1 MSTAADDLQVQTWL
15 YSHLDDL
22 SARRG
27 SDLFLSADAP
37 PAVKVNGQLV
47 RLYERPISG
56 DNTLAIAQAIMTPL
70 QFSHFQQTKES
81 NFAIAPPGRPRFRVN
96 AFMQLGQVGMVFRVI
111 AAKPPSLDELG
122 LPQALK
128 TIALQ
133 KRGLV
138 ILVGATGAGKTTTLA
153 AMVDWINQ
161 KTRGHIVTVEDPIEF
176 LHPHKQCLVTQ
187 REIGIDTLDWSFAL
201 KNALRQAPDVIVVGE
216 LRDRESTDQAIS
228 FSETG
233 HLVLATMHASNTNE
247 ALERIVSFFPENNRA
262 RLYLN
267 LSLNMHALISQRL
280 VRKADG
286 SGRVAAVEI
295 MVNTPFIAGLI
306 RKGDIPAIRT
316 FMGSRHAD
324 GMQIFQDALF
334 ALYESH
340 AITLEDALRNA
351 DSMHDLRLQIK
362 LHSKRTGINDLSA
375 GTENLGIM

>member
-1 MSTAADDLQVQTWL
+1 MSATAENPQLQTWL
-15 YSHLDDL
+15 YACLDDL
-22 SARRG
+22 RARQG

-37 PAVKVNGQLV
+37 PAVKVNGQIV
-47 RLYERPISG
+47 RLSDRPMSG
-56 DNTLAIAQAIMTPL
+56 DNTLAIARAIMTPL

-81 NFAIAPPGRPRFRVN
+81 NFALAPPDRPRFRVN

-111 AAKPPSLDELG
+111 ADKPPSLDELG

-138 ILVGATGAGKTTTLA
+138 ILVGATGAGKSTTLA

-187 REIGIDTLDWSFAL
+187 REIGIDTLDWSLAL

-216 LRDRESTDQAIS
+216 LRDRESTDQAVS

-233 HLVLATMHASNTNE
+233 HLVLATMHANNTNQ
-247 ALERIVSFFPENNRA
+247 ALERIVSFFPENGRA
-262 RLYLN
+262 RLYMN
-267 LSLNMHALISQRL
+267 LSLNVHALISQRL

-295 MVNTPFIAGLI
+295 MVNTPLIRGLI

-316 FMGSRHAD
+316 AMGSHQTD
-324 GMQIFQDALF
+324 GIQTFQDALF
-334 ALYESH
+334 SLYESR

-362 LHSKRTGINDLSA
+362 LQSKRTGINDLSA
-375 GTENLGIM
+375 GTENLGIV

>member
-1 MSTAADDLQVQTWL
+1 MSATAENPQLQTWL
-15 YSHLDDL
+15 YACLDDL
-22 SARRG
+22 RARQG

-37 PAVKVNGQLV
+37 PAVKVNGQIV
-47 RLYERPISG
+47 RLTDRPMSG
-56 DNTLAIAQAIMTPL
+56 DNTLAIARAIMTPL

-81 NFAIAPPGRPRFRVN
+81 NFALAPPALPRFRVN

-111 AAKPPSLDELG
+111 ADKPPSLDELG

-138 ILVGATGAGKTTTLA
+138 ILVGATGAGKSTTLA

-161 KTRGHIVTVEDPIEF
+161 KTCGHIVTVEDPIEF

-187 REIGIDTLDWSFAL
+187 REIGIDTLDWSLAL

-216 LRDRESTDQAIS
+216 LRDRESTDQAVS

-233 HLVLATMHASNTNE
+233 HLVLATIHANNTNQ
-247 ALERIVSFFPENNRA
+247 ALERIVSFFPENGRA
-262 RLYLN
+262 RLYMN
-267 LSLNMHALISQRL
+267 LSLNVHALISQRL

-286 SGRVAAVEI
+286 SGRVAAVEV
-295 MVNTPFIAGLI
+295 MVNTPLIRGLI

-316 FMGSRHAD
+316 AMGSHQTD
-324 GMQIFQDALF
+324 GIQTFQDALF
-334 ALYESH
+334 ALYESK
-340 AITLEDALRNA
+340 AITLEEALRNA
-351 DSMHDLRLQIK
+351 DSMNDLRLQIK
-362 LHSKRTGINDLSA
+362 LQSKRTGINDLSA
-375 GTENLGIM
+375 GTENLGIV

>member
-1 MSTAADDLQVQTWL
+1 MSATAENPQLQTWL
-15 YSHLDDL
+15 YACLDDL
-22 SARRG
+22 RARQG

-37 PAVKVNGQLV
+37 PAVKVNGQIV
-47 RLYERPISG
+47 RLTDRPMSG
-56 DNTLAIAQAIMTPL
+56 DNTLAIARAIMTPL

-81 NFAIAPPGRPRFRVN
+81 NFALAPPALPRFRVN
-96 AFMQLGQVGMVFRVI
+96 AFMQLGQVGMVFRAI
-111 AAKPPSLDELG
+111 ANKPPSLDELG

-138 ILVGATGAGKTTTLA
+138 VLVGATGAGKSTTLA
-153 AMVDWINQ
+153 AMVDWVNQ

-187 REIGIDTLDWSFAL
+187 REIGIDTLDWSLAL

-216 LRDRESTDQAIS
+216 LRDRESTDQAVS

-233 HLVLATMHASNTNE
+233 HLVLATMHANNTNQ
-247 ALERIVSFFPENNRA
+247 ALERIVSFFPENGRA
-262 RLYLN
+262 RLYMN
-267 LSLNMHALISQRL
+267 LSLNVHALISQRL

-295 MVNTPFIAGLI
+295 MVNTPLIRGLI

-316 FMGSRHAD
+316 AMGSHQTD
-324 GMQIFQDALF
+324 GIQTFQDALF
-334 ALYESH
+334 ALYESK
-340 AITLEDALRNA
+340 AITLEEALRNA
-351 DSMHDLRLQIK
+351 DSMNDLRLQIK
-362 LHSKRTGINDLSA
+362 LQSKRTGINDLSA
-375 GTENLGIM
+375 GTENLGIV

>member
-1 MSTAADDLQVQTWL
+1 MSTAADDLRVQTWL

-56 DNTLAIAQAIMTPL
+56 DNTLAIAQSIMTPL

-122 LPQALK
+122 LPQSLK

-138 ILVGATGAGKTTTLA
+138 ILVGATGVGKTSTLA
-153 AMVDWINQ
+153 GMVDWINQ

-324 GMQIFQDALF
+324 GMQTFQDALF

-375 GTENLGIM
+375 GTENLGIV

>member
-70 QFSHFQQTKES
+70 QFSHFHQTKES

-138 ILVGATGAGKTTTLA
+138 ILVGATGADKTTTLA

-233 HLVLATMHASNTNE
+233 HLVLATMRASNTNE

-267 LSLNMHALISQRL
+267 LSLNMHALVSQRL

-375 GTENLGIM
+375 GTENLGIV

>member
-1 MSTAADDLQVQTWL
+1 MSTPADDLQVQAWL
-15 YSHLDDL
+15 HAHLGDL
-22 SARRG
+22 VARQG

-37 PAVKVNGQLV
+37 PAIKVNGQLV
-47 RLYERPISG
+47 RLSDRPISG
-56 DNTLAIAQAIMTPL
+56 DNTLAIARAIMTPL

-81 NFAIAPPGRPRFRVN
+81 NFALAPPARPRFRVN

-111 AAKPPSLDELG
+111 ADKPSSLDELG

-138 ILVGATGAGKTTTLA
+138 VLVGATGAGKSTTLA

-187 REIGIDTLDWSFAL
+187 REIGIDTLDWSLAL

-216 LRDRESTDQAIS
+216 LRDRESTDQAVS

-233 HLVLATMHASNTNE
+233 HLVLATMHANNTNQ
-247 ALERIVSFFPENNRA
+247 ALERIVSFFPENGRA
-262 RLYLN
+262 RLYMN
-267 LSLNMHALISQRL
+267 LSLNVHALISQRL

-295 MVNTPFIAGLI
+295 MVNTPLIRGLI

-316 FMGSRHAD
+316 AMGSHQTD
-324 GMQIFQDALF
+324 GIQTFQDALF
-334 ALYESH
+334 ALYESK
-340 AITLEDALRNA
+340 AITLEEALRNA
-351 DSMHDLRLQIK
+351 DSMNDLRLQIK
-362 LHSKRTGINDLSA
+362 LQSKRTGINDLSA
-375 GTENLGIM
+375 GTENLGIV

>member
-1 MSTAADDLQVQTWL
+1 MSTPSGHHQVQTWL
-15 YSHLDDL
+15 YARLDDL
-22 SARRG
+22 HARQG

-37 PAVKVNGQLV
+37 PAVKVNGQIV
-47 RLYERPISG
+47 RLSDRPISG
-56 DNTLAIAQAIMTPL
+56 DNTLAIAQTIMAPL

-81 NFAIAPPGRPRFRVN
+81 NFAIAPPDRPRFRVN
-96 AFMQLGQVGMVFRVI
+96 AFMQLGQVGMVFRAI
-111 AAKPPSLDELG
+111 AANPPSLDELG

-161 KTRGHIVTVEDPIEF
+161 KTCGHIVTVEDPIEF

-187 REIGIDTLDWSFAL
+187 REIGIDTMDWSLAL

-216 LRDRESTDQAIS
+216 LRDRESTDQAVS

-233 HLVLATMHASNTNE
+233 HLVLATMHANNTNE

-262 RLYLN
+262 RLYMN
-267 LSLNMHALISQRL
+267 LSLNVHALISQRL

-295 MVNTPFIAGLI
+295 MVNTPLIRGLI
-306 RKGDIPAIRT
+306 RKGDIPGIRIAMRSHQT
-316 FMGSRHAD
+316 D
-324 GMQIFQDALF
+324 GIQTFQDALF
-334 ALYESH
+334 ALHESH
-340 AITLEDALRNA
+340 VIGLEEALRNA
-351 DSMHDLRLQIK
+351 DSMNDLRLQIK
-362 LHSKRTGINDLSA
+362 LHSKHTGINDLSA
-375 GTENLGIM
+375 GTENLGIL

>member
-1 MSTAADDLQVQTWL
+1 MSTPADDLQVQAWL
-15 YSHLDDL
+15 HAHLGDL
-22 SARRG
+22 VARQG

-37 PAVKVNGQLV
+37 PAIKVNGQLV
-47 RLYERPISG
+47 RLSDRPISG
-56 DNTLAIAQAIMTPL
+56 DNTLAIARAIMTPL

-81 NFAIAPPGRPRFRVN
+81 NFALAPPALPRFRVN
-96 AFMQLGQVGMVFRVI
+96 AFMQLGQVGMVFRAI
-111 AAKPPSLDELG
+111 ANKPPSLDELG

-138 ILVGATGAGKTTTLA
+138 VLVGATGAGKSTTLA
-153 AMVDWINQ
+153 AMVDWVNQ

-187 REIGIDTLDWSFAL
+187 REIGIDTLDWSLAL

-216 LRDRESTDQAIS
+216 LRDRESTDQAVS

-233 HLVLATMHASNTNE
+233 HLVLATMHANNTNQ
-247 ALERIVSFFPENNRA
+247 ALERIVSFFPENGRA
-262 RLYLN
+262 RLYMN
-267 LSLNMHALISQRL
+267 LSLNVHALISQRL

-295 MVNTPFIAGLI
+295 MVNTPLIRGLI

-316 FMGSRHAD
+316 AMGSHQTD
-324 GMQIFQDALF
+324 GIQTFQDALF
-334 ALYESH
+334 ALYESK
-340 AITLEDALRNA
+340 AITLEEALRNA
-351 DSMHDLRLQIK
+351 DSMNDLRLQIK
-362 LHSKRTGINDLSA
+362 LQSKRTGINDLSA
-375 GTENLGIM
+375 GTENLGIV

>member
-1 MSTAADDLQVQTWL
+1 
-15 YSHLDDL
+15 
-22 SARRG
+22 
-27 SDLFLSADAP
+27 
-37 PAVKVNGQLV
+37 
-47 RLYERPISG
+47 
-56 DNTLAIAQAIMTPL
+56 MTPL

>member
-1 MSTAADDLQVQTWL
+1 MSATAENPQLQTWL
-15 YSHLDDL
+15 YACLDDL
-22 SARRG
+22 RARQG

-37 PAVKVNGQLV
+37 PAVKVNGQIV
-47 RLYERPISG
+47 RLTDRPMSG
-56 DNTLAIAQAIMTPL
+56 DNTLAIARAIMTPL

-81 NFAIAPPGRPRFRVN
+81 NFALAPPALPRFRVN
-96 AFMQLGQVGMVFRVI
+96 AFMQLGQVGMVFRAI
-111 AAKPPSLDELG
+111 ANKPPSLDELG

-138 ILVGATGAGKTTTLA
+138 VLVGATGAGKSTTLA

-161 KTRGHIVTVEDPIEF
+161 KTCGHIVTVEDPIEF

-187 REIGIDTLDWSFAL
+187 REIGIDTLDWSLAL

-233 HLVLATMHASNTNE
+233 HLVLATMHANNTNQ
-247 ALERIVSFFPENNRA
+247 ALERIVSFFPENGRA
-262 RLYLN
+262 RLYMN
-267 LSLNMHALISQRL
+267 LSLNVHALISQRL
-280 VRKADG
+280 VRKADC

-295 MVNTPFIAGLI
+295 MVNTPLIRGLI

-316 FMGSRHAD
+316 AMGGHQTD
-324 GMQIFQDALF
+324 GIQTFQDALF
-334 ALYESH
+334 ALYESK
-340 AITLEDALRNA
+340 AITLEEALRR
-351 DSMHDLRLQIK
+351 H
-362 LHSKRTGINDLSA
+362 
-375 GTENLGIM
+375 

>member
-70 QFSHFQQTKES
+70 QFSHFHQTKES

-267 LSLNMHALISQRL
+267 LSLNMHALVSQRL

-375 GTENLGIM
+375 GTENLGIV

>member
-1 MSTAADDLQVQTWL
+1 MSTAADDLRVQTWL

-56 DNTLAIAQAIMTPL
+56 DNTLAIAQSIMTPL

-81 NFAIAPPGRPRFRVN
+81 NFAIAPPARPRFRVN
-96 AFMQLGQVGMVFRVI
+96 AFMQLGQVGMVFRAI
-111 AAKPPSLDELG
+111 AANPPSLDELG
-122 LPQALK
+122 LPPALK

-138 ILVGATGAGKTTTLA
+138 ILVGATGAGKSTTLA
-153 AMVDWINQ
+153 GMVDWINQ

-187 REIGIDTLDWSFAL
+187 REIGIDTLDWSLAL
-201 KNALRQAPDVIVVGE
+201 KNTLRQAPDVIVVGE
-216 LRDRESTDQAIS
+216 LRDRESTDQAVS

-233 HLVLATMHASNTNE
+233 HLVLATMHANNTNQ
-247 ALERIVSFFPENNRA
+247 ALERILSFFPENGRA
-262 RLYLN
+262 RLYMN
-267 LSLNMHALISQRL
+267 LSLNVHALISQRL
-280 VRKADG
+280 VRRADE

-295 MVNTPFIAGLI
+295 MVNTPLIRGLI

-316 FMGSRHAD
+316 VMGSHQSD
-324 GMQIFQDALF
+324 GMQTFQDALF
-334 ALYESH
+334 ALYESK
-340 AITLEDALRNA
+340 AITLEEALRNA
-351 DSMHDLRLQIK
+351 DSMNDLRLQIK

-375 GTENLGIM
+375 GTESLGIV

>member
-70 QFSHFQQTKES
+70 QFSHFHQTKES

-138 ILVGATGAGKTTTLA
+138 ILVGATGADKTTTLA

-233 HLVLATMHASNTNE
+233 HLVLATMRASNTNE

-267 LSLNMHALISQRL
+267 LSLNMHALVSQRL

-362 LHSKRTGINDLSA
+362 LHSKRTGINDLST
-375 GTENLGIM
+375 GTENLGIV

>member
-1 MSTAADDLQVQTWL
+1 MSATAENPQLQTWL
-15 YSHLDDL
+15 YACLDDL
-22 SARRG
+22 RARQG

-37 PAVKVNGQLV
+37 PAVKVNGQIV
-47 RLYERPISG
+47 RLTDRPMSG
-56 DNTLAIAQAIMTPL
+56 DNTLAIARAIMTPL

-81 NFAIAPPGRPRFRVN
+81 NFALAPPALPRFRVN
-96 AFMQLGQVGMVFRVI
+96 AFMQLGQVGMVFRAI
-111 AAKPPSLDELG
+111 ANKPPSLDELG

-138 ILVGATGAGKTTTLA
+138 ILVGATGAGKSTTLA

-161 KTRGHIVTVEDPIEF
+161 KTCGHIVTVEDPIEF

-187 REIGIDTLDWSFAL
+187 REIGIDTLDWSLAL

-216 LRDRESTDQAIS
+216 LRDRESTDQAVS

-233 HLVLATMHASNTNE
+233 HLVLATMHANNTNE

-262 RLYLN
+262 RLYMN
-267 LSLNMHALISQRL
+267 LSLNVHALISQRL

-295 MVNTPFIAGLI
+295 MVNTPLIRGLI

-316 FMGSRHAD
+316 AMGSHQTD
-324 GMQIFQDALF
+324 GIQTFQDALF
-334 ALYESH
+334 ALYESK
-340 AITLEDALRNA
+340 AITLEEALRNA
-351 DSMHDLRLQIK
+351 DSMNDLRLQIK
-362 LHSKRTGINDLSA
+362 LQSKRTGINDLSA
-375 GTENLGIM
+375 GTENLGIV

>member
-1 MSTAADDLQVQTWL
+1 MSATAENPQLQTWL
-15 YSHLDDL
+15 YACLDDL
-22 SARRG
+22 RARQG

-37 PAVKVNGQLV
+37 PAVKVNGQIV
-47 RLYERPISG
+47 RLSDRPISG
-56 DNTLAIAQAIMTPL
+56 DNTLAIARAIMTPL

-81 NFAIAPPGRPRFRVN
+81 NFALAPPARPRFRVN

-111 AAKPPSLDELG
+111 ADKPPSLDELG

-138 ILVGATGAGKTTTLA
+138 VLVGATGAGKSTTLA
-153 AMVDWINQ
+153 AMVDWVNQ

-187 REIGIDTLDWSFAL
+187 REIGIDTLDWSLAL

-216 LRDRESTDQAIS
+216 LRDRESTDQAVS

-233 HLVLATMHASNTNE
+233 HLVLATMHANNTNQ
-247 ALERIVSFFPENNRA
+247 ALERIVSFFPENGRA
-262 RLYLN
+262 RLYMN
-267 LSLNMHALISQRL
+267 LSLNVHALISQRL

-295 MVNTPFIAGLI
+295 MVNTPLIRGLI

-316 FMGSRHAD
+316 AMGSHQTD
-324 GMQIFQDALF
+324 GIQTFQDALF
-334 ALYESH
+334 ALYESK
-340 AITLEDALRNA
+340 AITLEEALRNA
-351 DSMHDLRLQIK
+351 DSMNDLRLQIK
-362 LHSKRTGINDLSA
+362 LQSKRTGINDLSA
-375 GTENLGIM
+375 GTENLGIV

>member
-1 MSTAADDLQVQTWL
+1 MSTPGGDHQVQTWL
-15 YSHLDDL
+15 YGCLDDL
-22 SARRG
+22 RARQG

-37 PAVKVNGQLV
+37 PAVKVNGQIV
-47 RLYERPISG
+47 RLSDRPISG
-56 DNTLAIAQAIMTPL
+56 DNTLAIAQAIMAPL

-81 NFAIAPPGRPRFRVN
+81 NFAIAPPDRPRFRVN
-96 AFMQLGQVGMVFRVI
+96 AFMQLGQVGMVFRAI
-111 AAKPPSLDELG
+111 AANPPSLDGMG

-247 ALERIVSFFPENNRA
+247 ALERIVSFFPENNRT

-267 LSLNMHALISQRL
+267 LSLNMHALVSQRL

-362 LHSKRTGINDLSA
+362 LHSTRTGINDLSA
-375 GTENLGIM
+375 GTENLGIV

>member
-1 MSTAADDLQVQTWL
+1 MSTAADDLRVQTWL

-56 DNTLAIAQAIMTPL
+56 DNTLAIAQSIMTPL

-122 LPQALK
+122 LPQSLK

-138 ILVGATGAGKTTTLA
+138 ILVGATGVGKTSTLA
-153 AMVDWINQ
+153 GMVDWINQ

-340 AITLEDALRNA
+340 AITLEEALRNA